1 MTNVRIDIKA
11 LTTGAVLFSHEAEDN
26 TIRITMEAAVSA
38 GANLSRADL
47 AGADLLGANLTGA
60 ENRGPKDAV

>member
-1 MTNVRIDIKA
+1 MDVRIDIKA

-38 GANLSRADL
+38 GADL
-47 AGADLLGANLTGA
+47 AVAKVT
-60 ENRGPKDAV
+60 DAHL